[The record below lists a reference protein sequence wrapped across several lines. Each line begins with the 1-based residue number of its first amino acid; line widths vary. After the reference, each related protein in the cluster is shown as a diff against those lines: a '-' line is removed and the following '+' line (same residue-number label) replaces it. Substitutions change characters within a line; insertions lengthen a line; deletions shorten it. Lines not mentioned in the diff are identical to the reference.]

1 MSYLYVKVLTPKET
15 LFEGEA
21 LSLSSKNSSGKFD
34 VLPEHAN
41 FITLVE
47 QSPLIIRKKGN
58 EKLQFNF
65 SLAIIYVSRNQV
77 NIYTDIALPL

>member
-1 MSYLYVKVLTPKET
+1 MTYLQVKVLAPKET

-21 LSLSSKNSSGKFD
+21 LSVSSKNSSGRFD
-34 VLPEHAN
+34 ILPEHAN
-41 FITLVE
+41 FITLIE
-47 QSPLIIRKKGN
+47 NNSLIIAKKN
-58 EKLQFNF
+58 KEKLQFNF